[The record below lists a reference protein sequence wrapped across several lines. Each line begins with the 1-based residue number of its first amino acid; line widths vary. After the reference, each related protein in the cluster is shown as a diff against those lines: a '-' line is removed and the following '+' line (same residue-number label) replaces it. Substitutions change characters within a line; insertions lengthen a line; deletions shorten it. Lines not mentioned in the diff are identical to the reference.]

1 MPLPECDKYRVLS
14 LSFAPPEVEPSNG
27 YNVQWRAVGN
37 TEWNTVVG
45 ILNNPI
51 LIPNVPACYNI
62 EGTIQAN
69 CGDGNLGKTSYFA
82 VSGSVKTC
90 FLYSLATNG
99 TTYTYTSCS
108 TNQAT
113 SVTVGSSGAVTI
125 SAYEGS
131 ISPMTGVSRLDVIA

>member
-1 MPLPECDKYRVLS
+1 MLPECDKYRVLS
-14 LSFAPPEVEPSNG
+14 LSFAPPEIEPANG
-27 YNVQWRAVGN
+27 YNVQWRPVGT

-69 CGDGNLGKTSYFA
+69 CGDGNYGKTSYFA

-90 FLYSLATNG
+90 FLYALAGAG

-108 TNQAT
+108 NNQST
-113 SVTVGSSGAVTI
+113 SVTVSTTSITI

-131 ISPMTGVSRLDVIA
+131 ISPMTGVTRLDVIA

>member
-1 MPLPECDKYRVLS
+1 MLPECDKYRVLT
-14 LSFAPPEVEPSNG
+14 LAYAPPTVEPANG
-27 YNVQWRAVGN
+27 YIVQWRPVGE
-37 TEWNTVVG
+37 TVWNIVEGVF
-45 ILNNPI
+45 NNPI
-51 LIPNVPACYNI
+51 LIPNVPACYNV

-69 CGDGNLGKTSYFA
+69 CGDGNLGKASYFA
-82 VSGSVKTC
+82 VSGAVKTC
-90 FLYSLATNG
+90 FLYSLSTNG

-113 SVTVGSSGAVTI
+113 TVVVGTSAVTV

>member
-1 MPLPECDKYRVLS
+1 MALPACDKYKVLS
-14 LSFAPPEVEPSNG
+14 LSYASPTIEPANG
-27 YNVQWRAVGN
+27 YTVQWRAVGN
-37 TEWNTVVG
+37 TTWNTVEG
-45 ILNNPI
+45 LFSNPI

-82 VSGSVKTC
+82 VSGAVKTC
-90 FLYSLATNG
+90 FLYSFATNG

-108 TNQAT
+108 TNQST
-113 SVTVGSSGAVTI
+113 TVTVGTTAVTV

>member
-1 MPLPECDKYRVLS
+1 MLPACDKYKVLS
-14 LSFAPPEVEPSNG
+14 LSYASPAIEPANG
-27 YNVQWRAVGN
+27 YTVQWRAVGN
-37 TEWNTVVG
+37 TIWNTVEG
-45 ILNNPI
+45 LYNNPI

-82 VSGSVKTC
+82 VSGAVKTC
-90 FLYSLATNG
+90 FLYSFATSG

-108 TNQAT
+108 TNQST
-113 SVTVGSSGAVTI
+113 TVTVGTSGAVTV

>member
-1 MPLPECDKYRVLS
+1 MLPECDKYRVLT
-14 LSFAPPEVEPSNG
+14 LAYAPPTIEPANG
-27 YNVQWRAVGN
+27 FVVLWRPVGE
-37 TEWNTVVG
+37 TTWNTVQGVF
-45 ILNNPI
+45 NNPI
-51 LIPNVPACYNI
+51 LIPNVPACYNV
-62 EGTIQAN
+62 EGTIQAD
-69 CGDGNLGKTSYFA
+69 CGDGNLGKASYFA
-82 VSGSVKTC
+82 VSGAVKTC

-113 SVTVGSSGAVTI
+113 TVTVGSTAITV

>member
-45 ILNNPI
+45 IINNPI

-69 CGDGNLGKTSYFA
+69 CGDGNYGKTSYFA

-108 TNQAT
+108 TNQPT

>member
-1 MPLPECDKYRVLS
+1 MLPECDKYRVLT
-14 LSFAPPEVEPSNG
+14 LAYAPPTIEPANG
-27 YNVQWRAVGN
+27 YTVQWRPVGE
-37 TEWNTVVG
+37 TVWNTVEGVF
-45 ILNNPI
+45 NNPI

-69 CGDGNLGKTSYFA
+69 CGDGNLGKASYFA
-82 VSGSVKTC
+82 VSGAVKTC
-90 FLYSLATNG
+90 FLYSLGTNG

-113 SVTVGSSGAVTI
+113 TVVVGTSAVTV

>member
-1 MPLPECDKYRVLS
+1 MSLPECDKYRVLT
-14 LSFAPPEVEPSNG
+14 LNYAPPTIEPTNG
-27 YNVQWRAVGN
+27 YVVQWRAVGEN
-37 TEWNTVVG
+37 IWNTIEGVF
-45 ILNNPI
+45 NNPI

-62 EGTIQAN
+62 EGTIQAD
-69 CGDGNLGKTSYFA
+69 CGDGNLGKASYFA
-82 VSGSVKTC
+82 VSGAVKTC
-90 FLYSLATNG
+90 FLYSLGTNG

-113 SVTVGSSGAVTI
+113 TVTVGTTAVTV

>member
-1 MPLPECDKYRVLS
+1 MLPECDKYRVLS
-14 LSFAPPEVEPSNG
+14 LSFAPPEIEPSNG
-27 YNVQWRAVGN
+27 YNVQWRPVGT

-69 CGDGNLGKTSYFA
+69 CGDGNYGKTSYFA

-90 FLYSLATNG
+90 FLYALASPG

-108 TNQAT
+108 NNQST
-113 SVTVGSSGAVTI
+113 SVTVSTTSITI

>member
-1 MPLPECDKYRVLS
+1 MSLPECDKYRVLT
-14 LSFAPPEVEPSNG
+14 LNYAPPTIEPDNG
-27 YNVQWRAVGN
+27 YIVQWRPVGG
-37 TEWNTVVG
+37 TVWNTVEGVF
-45 ILNNPI
+45 NNPI

-69 CGDGNLGKTSYFA
+69 CGDGNLGKASYFA
-82 VSGSVKTC
+82 VSGAVKTC
-90 FLYSLATNG
+90 FLYSLGTNG

-113 SVTVGSSGAVTI
+113 TVAVGTTAVTV

>member
-1 MPLPECDKYRVLS
+1 MLPECDKYRVLS
-14 LSFAPPEVEPSNG
+14 LSFAPPEIEPSNG
-27 YNVQWRAVGN
+27 YNVQWRPVGT

-69 CGDGNLGKTSYFA
+69 CGDGNYGKTSYFA

-90 FLYSLATNG
+90 FLYALAGAG

-108 TNQAT
+108 NNQST
-113 SVTVGSSGAVTI
+113 SVTVSTTSITI

>member
-1 MPLPECDKYRVLS
+1 MLPECDKYRVLS
-14 LSFAPPEVEPSNG
+14 LSFAPPEIEPANG

-37 TEWNTVVG
+37 TEWNTIVG

-69 CGDGNLGKTSYFA
+69 CGEGNYGKTSYFA

-90 FLYSLATNG
+90 FLYALATDG
-99 TTYTYTSCS
+99 ETYTYTSCS
-108 TNQAT
+108 TNQST
-113 SVTVGSSGAVTI
+113 SVTVSGTSVTI

>member
-1 MPLPECDKYRVLS
+1 MLPECDKYRVLS
-14 LSFAPPEVEPSNG
+14 LSFAPPEVEPANG

-37 TEWNTVVG
+37 TEWNTIVG

-82 VSGSVKTC
+82 VSGAVKTC
-90 FLYSLATNG
+90 FLYSLGTNG

-113 SVTVGSSGAVTI
+113 TVTVGTTAVTV

>member
-90 FLYSLATNG
+90 FLYSLGTNG

-108 TNQAT
+108 TNQST
-113 SVTVGSSGAVTI
+113 SVTVGGTAITV